1 MAREPARERT
11 IAEMINSNFMN
22 HVIYTQARMKLSPAS
37 WNYFFFGEGEGFGDG
52 EGLAVA
58 FFNA

>member
-1 MAREPARERT
+1 
-11 IAEMINSNFMN
+11 MINSNFMN

-37 WNYFFFGEGEGFGDG
+37 WNYFFFGEGEGVGDG